1 MNIWFVIF
9 IGNIYPESSITVYAD
24 MSDDDCNSL
33 DFALGH
39 TGVGATIPT
48 RSFSI
53 KVYITG
59 LIGLRY
65 HNHEF
70 PLFKMNILLLTLLLK
85 TLLGNPNS
93 LRFEFESSTGMYPM
107 VFWCNDEHSKNV
119 QL

>member
-1 MNIWFVIF
+1 MNILIVIF

-65 HNHEF
+65 HNHV
-70 PLFKMNILLLTLLLK
+70 FKVFNLNILLLSLL
-85 TLLGNPNS
+85 
-93 LRFEFESSTGMYPM
+93 
-107 VFWCNDEHSKNV
+107 
-119 QL
+119 

>member
-1 MNIWFVIF
+1 MNILIVTF

-53 KVYITG
+53 KVYIAG
-59 LIGLRY
+59 LIDLRY
-65 HNHEF
+65 HDNVF
-70 PLFKMNILLLTLLLK
+70 SVCNI
-85 TLLGNPNS
+85 
-93 LRFEFESSTGMYPM
+93 
-107 VFWCNDEHSKNV
+107 NV
-119 QL
+119 